1 MRFYVFIICL
11 FCGVISGVFYDVL
24 FVARSLVCG
33 VDKREYTVKDKI
45 FIICADLT
53 YCAVFAAGFIFASVM
68 FDFEELRFY
77 MLLGCLLGAG
87 LYLKSFHVIVAF
99 CVKKVYIAVSTKKQ
113 KRIER
118 SERTEEKPRRRRF
131 NGKRN
136 NINIH
141 SRRRGNLHAG

>member
-99 CVKKVYIAVSTKKQ
+99 CVKKAYNKLVKNKENKVGRAK
-113 KRIER
+113 
-118 SERTEEKPRRRRF
+118 EKPRRRSG

-136 NINIH
+136 SFSGN
-141 SRRRGNLHAG
+141 SRSRNNLPAG